1 MNQLGIHAQ
10 VWVGDWQHADC
21 ERALSAAARIGYDFI
36 EVPLLDP
43 QRMDAA
49 FTRAKLDEYG
59 LGATASLG
67 LTAETDVSSE
77 DMETVK
83 RGEALLNQALA
94 AAHDIGVTHL
104 CGVIYSALQKYMRP
118 ACERGL
124 ENAIGVIERLA
135 TRAEDCGIVLGLE
148 TVNRYET
155 NVINTAVD
163 TRALIERIGADN
175 LFVHLDSYHMNIEE
189 NSMADALAACGS
201 RLGYVH
207 VGESHRG
214 YLGSGSID
222 FENFF
227 RGLVRCGYDGPIAFE
242 SFSSAVV
249 DPKLS
254 SMLGVWRNL
263 WDDSDDLARH
273 ALTHMRTQL
282 ESARAACGARTHT
295 RSV

>member
-1 MNQLGIHAQ
+1 MNRLGIHAQ

-36 EVPLLDP
+36 EIPLLDP
-43 QRMDAA
+43 WRMDAA
-49 FTRAKLDEYG
+49 FTRARLAEYG

-67 LTAETDVSSE
+67 LTAEADISSE
-77 DMETVK
+77 DPAIVEH
-83 RGEALLNQALA
+83 GEALLNQALTT
-94 AAHDIGVTHL
+94 AHEIGVTHL
-104 CGVIYSALQKYMRP
+104 CGVIYSALQKYTQP
-118 ACERGL
+118 ASKQGL
-124 ENAIGVIERLA
+124 ANAMGVIERLA
-135 TRAEDCGIVLGLE
+135 TRAADCGIVLGLE

-155 NVINTAVD
+155 NIINTAAD
-163 TRALIERIGADN
+163 THTLIERIGADN
-175 LFVHLDSYHMNIEE
+175 LYAHLDSYHMNIEE
-189 NSMADALAACGS
+189 NSMADALACCGS

-222 FENFF
+222 FDSFF
-227 RGLVRCGYDGPIAFE
+227 RGVVQCGYQGPIAFE

-254 SMLGVWRNL
+254 SMLGIWRNL

-273 ALTHMRTQL
+273 ALTYMRTQL
-282 ESARAACGARTHT
+282 ESARAACAQGTA
-295 RSV
+295 S